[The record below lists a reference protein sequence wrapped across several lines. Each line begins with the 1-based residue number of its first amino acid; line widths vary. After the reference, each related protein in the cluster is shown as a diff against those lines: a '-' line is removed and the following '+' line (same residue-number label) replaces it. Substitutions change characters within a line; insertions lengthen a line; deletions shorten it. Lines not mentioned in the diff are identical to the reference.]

1 MLAGDDHAH
10 PTACACK
17 WQLTFDDAIP
27 ANELSSKV
35 ALLLSGLTSGLR
47 EDGGRLIGHIKG
59 LVDADPKGHLLFSIT
74 SFEEGARFKGGMA
87 GGITEAVLTI
97 NVIVYGIE
105 EEIVAEILEEV
116 LNRHLH
122 GSRSRDDG
130 GEGHA
135 Q

>member
-27 ANELSSKV
+27 ANELNSRI
-35 ALLLSGLTSGLR
+35 ALLLSELTGGLQ

-59 LVDADPKGHLLFSIT
+59 LVEAEEKGHLLFSIT
-74 SFEEGARFKGGMA
+74 SFEEAARFKGELV
-87 GGITEAVLTI
+87 GGITDAVLTI
-97 NVIVYGIE
+97 NVIVYGVE
-105 EEIVAEILEEV
+105 EEIVETMLEAAFSRQFHG
-116 LNRHLH
+116 NRSGDHK
-122 GSRSRDDG
+122 

-135 Q
+135 R